1 MSNANVDLELLQE
14 LIRSRRKADNLSL
27 RDAADKIGI
36 SAPTLQRVEAG
47 QAPNTA
53 SLVRIAE
60 WLHVSLDDL
69 VRRPRAAGVGKGTIA
84 QIEVHLRADPH
95 LDPQAAQ
102 AIAEAVQKLYAAYSK
117 QRRSK

>member
-1 MSNANVDLELLQE
+1 MANADIDLELLQE

-27 RDAADKIGI
+27 REAADTIGV

-53 SLVRIAE
+53 SLLRIAE
-60 WLHVSLDDL
+60 WLQVSLDDL
-69 VRRPRAAGVGKGTIA
+69 IRKKAAGGGKGTVA

-117 QRRSK
+117 QRRNK